1 MPSKDDKKLQIFVQH
16 ACRVSRALWP
26 VTTRRSVATGRAA
39 QGRRSLIV
47 KCKWCVRFLNV
58 LRVRR
63 PVTLLRSPET
73 PLPTHS
79 SPVRVLETYDLSR
92 TNVEHF
98 LDSETDRDT
107 SELLLD
113 WSEEQAAAY
122 WSQKEP
128 ISI

>member
-1 MPSKDDKKLQIFVQH
+1 QH

-26 VTTRRSVATGRAA
+26 ATTRRSVATGRAA

-47 KCKWCVRFLNV
+47 KCKWCVRFLDV
-58 LRVRR
+58 LRERR
-63 PVTLLRSPET
+63 PVALLHSPET

-98 LDSETDRDT
+98 LAAHATGET
-107 SELLLD
+107 SELILD

-122 WSQKEP
+122 WAQKEP